1 MNKLIIFDWTG
12 VIKDALTAH
21 LWVVN
26 RIFKNHGLSEISADE
41 FHDNWIEP
49 YMKFFNKY
57 LPEMTVEE
65 EQKEYREA
73 AMDPEYPKS
82 KCVEGIKEMLVKL
95 ADKKYKMMVVSSDL
109 PETVNKELVE
119 FGINN
124 IFVKVISGVSDK
136 SGAIKETVSLYSGDR
151 NHVYIVGDSVHE
163 IQVGKPLGI
172 KTIAVTWGFGSKGS
186 LESMLPDKIF
196 EDVADLQ
203 NYLLMEK

>member
-1 MNKLIIFDWTG
+1 MDKLIIFDWTG
-12 VIKDALTAH
+12 VIKDALIAH

-26 RIFKNHGLSEISADE
+26 RIFRNHGLNEIFIGE

-65 EQKEYREA
+65 ENKEYREA
-73 AMDPEYPKS
+73 VMDPEYPKS

-95 ADKKYKMMVVSSDL
+95 ADRKYTMMVISSDL
-109 PETVNKELVE
+109 AETVNKELVE
-119 FGINN
+119 FGIDN
-124 IFVKVISGVSDK
+124 IFVKVISGASDK
-136 SGAIKETVSLYSGDR
+136 SEAILEAVSLYSGDR

-172 KTIAVTWGFGSKGS
+172 KTIAVTWGFGSKGN

-196 EDVADLQ
+196 ENVVDLQ
-203 NYLLMEK
+203 SYLLMEK